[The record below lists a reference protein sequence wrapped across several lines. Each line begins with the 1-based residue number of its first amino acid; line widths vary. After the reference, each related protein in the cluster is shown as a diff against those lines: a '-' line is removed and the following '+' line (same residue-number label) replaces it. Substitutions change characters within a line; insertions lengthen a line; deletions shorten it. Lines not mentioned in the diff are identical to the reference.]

1 MLAIHFGAGNIGRG
15 FIGNLLYHSGYETCF
30 VDVNS
35 EIVNLLNEKHEYRVV
50 LAEPSQEEVVIKNVR
65 AINSA
70 LNPEQV
76 IEAISEADLVTTAIG
91 PNILPF
97 IANLLADGLRKRIE
111 RTDKPLNI
119 IACENM
125 IGGTSFLKEKIYQ
138 TLTGEEKSQFDVHFG
153 FPDSA
158 VDRIVP
164 NQNNEDKLMVKVEPF
179 YEWVVEEPK
188 IIGDKPPVKGI
199 TYVQELVPF
208 IERKLFTVNTGH
220 ALAAYFGYH
229 YGMETINSAMANKE
243 ISKLVE
249 GALKESGAFLVKKYG
264 FNEADHNKYIQKIIG
279 RFSNEYIVDEV
290 TRVGRSPIRK
300 LGPNDRLVSPVK
312 QYAEVIGTEPTF
324 LLKGIAAA
332 LLYDVQSDE
341 EAVQVQSTIREQG
354 LEAAIEKYTQ
364 LDSTSILFRGIVEQY
379 QQLTTDTRK

>member
-1 MLAIHFGAGNIGRG
+1 MLAVHFGAGNIGRG

-30 VDVNS
+30 VDVNR
-35 EIVNLLNEKHEYRVV
+35 EIVDLLNEKSEYRVV

-76 IEAISEADLVTTAIG
+76 IDAIAEADLVTTAIG

-97 IANLLADGLRKRIE
+97 ISSLVADGLRKRIE

-125 IGGTSFLKEKIYQ
+125 IGGTSFLKEKIYE
-138 TLTGEEKSQFDVHFG
+138 TLSADEISLFDKRFG

-164 NQNNEDKLMVKVEPF
+164 NQVNEDKLMVKVEPF

-188 IIGDKPPVKGI
+188 IIGEKPPVKGI

-229 YGMETINSAMANKE
+229 FGMDTINRAMENMQIKE
-243 ISKLVE
+243 LVE

-264 FNEADHNKYIQKIIG
+264 FNEEDHNKYIEKIIG
-279 RFSNEYIVDEV
+279 RFSNAYIVDEV

-300 LGPNDRLVSPVK
+300 LGPNDRLISPAR
-312 QYAEVIGTEPTF
+312 QYAEVFGTEPTF

-332 LLYDVQSDE
+332 LSYDVQSDE
-341 EAVQVQSTIREQG
+341 EAVQVQTTIREQG
-354 LEAAIEKYTQ
+354 IEAAIEKYTE
-364 LDSTSILFRGIVEQY
+364 LDSTSILFKGIVEQY
-379 QQLTTDTRK
+379 QQLNTGK

>member
-30 VDVNS
+30 VDVNR
-35 EIVNLLNEKHEYRVV
+35 EIVDLLNEKKEYRVV
-50 LAEPSQEEVVIKNVR
+50 LAEPTQAEVVIKNVR

-76 IEAISEADLVTTAIG
+76 IDAIAEADLVTTAIG

-97 IANLLADGLRKRIE
+97 IANLLADGLRKRME

-125 IGGTSFLKEKIYQ
+125 IGGTSFLKEKIYEK
-138 TLTGEEKSQFDVHFG
+138 LTADEIAQFDGRFG

-164 NQNNEDKLMVKVEPF
+164 NQVNEDKLMVKVEPF

-188 IIGDKPPVKGI
+188 IIGEKPPVKGI
-199 TYVQELVPF
+199 TYVKELVPF

-229 YGMETINSAMANKE
+229 YGMETINSAMANKQ
-243 ISKLVE
+243 ISELVE

-264 FNEADHNKYIQKIIG
+264 FNGEEHNKYIQKIIG

-300 LGPNDRLVSPVK
+300 LGPNDRLVSPARQFV
-312 QYAEVIGTEPTF
+312 EVFGTEPIF

-332 LLYDVQSDE
+332 LSYDVQSDE
-341 EAVQVQSTIREQG
+341 EAVQVQTTIREQG
-354 LEAAIEKYTQ
+354 IEAAIMKYTE
-364 LDSTSILFRGIVEQY
+364 LDSTSILFKGIVEQY
-379 QQLTTDTRK
+379 QQLA

>member
-1 MLAIHFGAGNIGRG
+1 
-15 FIGNLLYHSGYETCF
+15 
-30 VDVNS
+30 VDVNR
-35 EIVNLLNEKHEYRVV
+35 EIVDLLNEKSEYRVV

-76 IEAISEADLVTTAIG
+76 IDAIAEADLVTTAIG

-97 IANLLADGLRKRIE
+97 ISSLVADGLRKRIE

-125 IGGTSFLKEKIYQ
+125 IGGTSFLKEKIYE
-138 TLTGEEKSQFDVHFG
+138 TLSADEISLFDKRFG

-164 NQNNEDKLMVKVEPF
+164 NQVNEDKLMVKVEPF

-188 IIGDKPPVKGI
+188 IIGEKPPVKGI

-220 ALAAYFGYH
+220 ALAAYFGY
-229 YGMETINSAMANKE
+229 YFGMDTINRAMENMQIKE
-243 ISKLVE
+243 LVE
-249 GALKESGAFLVKKYG
+249 GSLKESGAFLVKKYG
-264 FNEADHNKYIQKIIG
+264 FNEEDHNKYIEKIIG
-279 RFSNEYIVDEV
+279 RFSNAYIVDEV

-300 LGPNDRLVSPVK
+300 LGPNDRLISPAR
-312 QYAEVIGTEPTF
+312 QYAEVFGTEPTF
-324 LLKGIAAA
+324 LLKGLAAA

-341 EAVQVQSTIREQG
+341 EAVQVQTTIREQG
-354 LEAAIEKYTQ
+354 IEAAIEKYTE
-364 LDSTSILFRGIVEQY
+364 LDSTSILFKGIVEQY
-379 QQLTTDTRK
+379 QQLNTGK

>member
-1 MLAIHFGAGNIGRG
+1 MLAVHFGAGNIGRG

-30 VDVNS
+30 VDVNR
-35 EIVNLLNEKHEYRVV
+35 EIVDLLNEKSEYRVV

-76 IEAISEADLVTTAIG
+76 IDAIAEADLVTTAIG

-97 IANLLADGLRKRIE
+97 ISSLVADGLRKRIE
-111 RTDKPLNI
+111 RTDKPLSI

-125 IGGTSFLKEKIYQ
+125 IGGTSFLKEKIYE
-138 TLTGEEKSQFDVHFG
+138 TLSADEISLFDKRFG

-164 NQNNEDKLMVKVEPF
+164 NQVNEDKLMVKVEPF

-188 IIGDKPPVKGI
+188 IIGEKPPVKGI

-229 YGMETINSAMANKE
+229 FGMDTINRAMENMQIKE
-243 ISKLVE
+243 LVE

-264 FNEADHNKYIQKIIG
+264 FNEEDHNKYIEKIIG
-279 RFSNEYIVDEV
+279 RFSNAYIVDEV

-300 LGPNDRLVSPVK
+300 LGPNDRLISPAR
-312 QYAEVIGTEPTF
+312 QYAEVFGTEPTF

-341 EAVQVQSTIREQG
+341 EAVQVQTTIREQG
-354 LEAAIEKYTQ
+354 IEAAIEKYTE
-364 LDSTSILFRGIVEQY
+364 LDSTSILFKGIVEQY
-379 QQLTTDTRK
+379 QQLNTGK

>member
-30 VDVNS
+30 VDVNR
-35 EIVNLLNEKHEYRVV
+35 EIVDLLNEKNEYRVV
-50 LAEPSQEEVVIKNVR
+50 LAEPSQAEVVIKNVR

-76 IEAISEADLVTTAIG
+76 IEAIAEADLVTTAIG

-97 IANLLADGLRKRIE
+97 IANLLADGLRKRME

-125 IGGTSFLKEKIYQ
+125 IGGTSFLREKIYEK
-138 TLTGEEKSQFDVHFG
+138 LTVDEISLFDERFG

-164 NQNNEDKLMVKVEPF
+164 NQVNEDKLMVKVEPF

-188 IIGDKPPVKGI
+188 IIGEKPPVKGI
-199 TYVQELVPF
+199 TYVQELIPF

-229 YGMETINSAMANKE
+229 YGMETINSAMGNKE
-243 ISKLVE
+243 ISELVE

-264 FNEADHNKYIQKIIG
+264 FNEEEHNKYIQKIIG
-279 RFSNEYIVDEV
+279 RFSNDYIVDEV

-300 LGPNDRLVSPVK
+300 LGPNDRLVSPAR
-312 QYAEVIGTEPTF
+312 QYAEVFGTEPTF

-332 LLYDVQSDE
+332 LSYDVQSDE
-341 EAVQVQSTIREQG
+341 EAVQVQTIIREQG
-354 LEAAIEKYTQ
+354 IDAAIGKYTE
-364 LDSTSILFRGIVEQY
+364 LDATSILFTGIVEQY
-379 QQLTTDTRK
+379 QQLNAGK

>member
-30 VDVNS
+30 VDVNR
-35 EIVNLLNEKHEYRVV
+35 EIVDLLNEKNEYRVV
-50 LAEPSQEEVVIKNVR
+50 LAEPTQAEVVIKNVR

-76 IEAISEADLVTTAIG
+76 IEAIAEADLVTTAIG

-97 IANLLADGLRKRIE
+97 IADLLADGLRKRME

-125 IGGTSFLKEKIYQ
+125 IGGTSFLKEKIYEK
-138 TLTGEEKSQFDVHFG
+138 LTVDEISLFDERFG

-164 NQNNEDKLMVKVEPF
+164 NQVNEDKLMVKVEPF

-188 IIGDKPPVKGI
+188 IIGEKPPVKGI
-199 TYVQELVPF
+199 TYVQELIPF

-243 ISKLVE
+243 ISELVE

-264 FNEADHNKYIQKIIG
+264 FNEEEHNKYIQKIIG
-279 RFSNEYIVDEV
+279 RFSNDYIVDEV

-300 LGPNDRLVSPVK
+300 LGPNDRLVSPAR
-312 QYAEVIGTEPTF
+312 QYAEVFGTEPTF

-332 LLYDVQSDE
+332 LSYDVQSDE
-341 EAVQVQSTIREQG
+341 EAVQVQTTIREQG
-354 LEAAIEKYTQ
+354 IDAAIGKYTK
-364 LDSTSILFRGIVEQY
+364 LDATSILFTGIVEQY
-379 QQLTTDTRK
+379 QQLNAGK

>member
-30 VDVNS
+30 VDVNR
-35 EIVNLLNEKHEYRVV
+35 EIVDLLNEKNEYHVV

-76 IEAISEADLVTTAIG
+76 IDAIAEADLVTTAIG
-91 PNILPF
+91 PSILPF
-97 IANLLADGLRKRIE
+97 IANLVADGLRKRLE

-125 IGGTSFLKEKIYQ
+125 IGGTSFLKEKIYE
-138 TLTGEEKSQFDVHFG
+138 TLSAEEKSQFDERFG

-164 NQNNEDKLMVKVEPF
+164 NQVNEDKLMVKVEPF

-188 IIGDKPPVKGI
+188 IVGEKPPVKGI
-199 TYVQELVPF
+199 IYVQKLVPF

-229 YGMETINSAMANKE
+229 FGVETINRAMENREIKE
-243 ISKLVE
+243 LVE
-249 GALKESGAFLVKKYG
+249 GALKESGAFLVKKYS
-264 FNEADHNKYIQKIIG
+264 FNQEDHNKYIDKIIG
-279 RFSNEYIVDEV
+279 RFSNAYIVDEV

-300 LGPNDRLVSPVK
+300 LGPNDRLVSPAR
-312 QYAEVIGTEPTF
+312 QYAEVFGTEPTF

-341 EAVQVQSTIREQG
+341 EAIQVQSTIREQG
-354 LEAAIEKYTQ
+354 LETAIEKYTQ
-364 LDSTSILFRGIVEQY
+364 LDITSILFKGIVEQY
-379 QQLTTDTRK
+379 QQLTAGK

>member
-1 MLAIHFGAGNIGRG
+1 MLAVHFGAGNIGRG

-30 VDVNS
+30 VDVNR
-35 EIVNLLNEKHEYRVV
+35 EIVDLLNEKSEYRVV

-76 IEAISEADLVTTAIG
+76 IDAIAEADLVTTAIG

-97 IANLLADGLRKRIE
+97 ISSLVADGLRKRIE

-125 IGGTSFLKEKIYQ
+125 IGGTSFLKEKIYE
-138 TLTGEEKSQFDVHFG
+138 TLSADEISLFDKRFG

-164 NQNNEDKLMVKVEPF
+164 NQVNEDKLMVKVEPF

-188 IIGDKPPVKGI
+188 IIGEKPPVKGI

-229 YGMETINSAMANKE
+229 FGMDTINRAMENMQIKE
-243 ISKLVE
+243 LVE

-264 FNEADHNKYIQKIIG
+264 FNEEDHNKYIEKIIG
-279 RFSNEYIVDEV
+279 RFSNAYIVDEV

-300 LGPNDRLVSPVK
+300 LGPNDRLISPAR
-312 QYAEVIGTEPTF
+312 QYAEVFGTEPTF

-341 EAVQVQSTIREQG
+341 EAVQVQTTIREQG
-354 LEAAIEKYTQ
+354 IEAAIEKYTE
-364 LDSTSILFRGIVEQY
+364 LDSTSILFKGIVEQY
-379 QQLTTDTRK
+379 QQLNTGK

>member
-30 VDVNS
+30 VDVNR
-35 EIVNLLNEKHEYRVV
+35 EIVDLLNEKKEYRVV
-50 LAEPSQEEVVIKNVR
+50 LAEPTQAEVVIKNVR

-76 IEAISEADLVTTAIG
+76 IDAIAEADLVTTAIG

-97 IANLLADGLRKRIE
+97 IANLLADGLRKRME

-125 IGGTSFLKEKIYQ
+125 IGGTSFLKEKIYEK
-138 TLTGEEKSQFDVHFG
+138 LTADEIAQFEGRFG

-164 NQNNEDKLMVKVEPF
+164 NQVNEDKLMVKVEPF

-188 IIGDKPPVKGI
+188 IIGEKPPVKGI
-199 TYVQELVPF
+199 TYVKELVPF

-229 YGMETINSAMANKE
+229 YGMETINSAMANKQ
-243 ISKLVE
+243 ISELVE

-264 FNEADHNKYIQKIIG
+264 FNGEEHNKYIQKIIG
-279 RFSNEYIVDEV
+279 RFSNEYIIDEV

-300 LGPNDRLVSPVK
+300 LGPNDRLVSPARQFV
-312 QYAEVIGTEPTF
+312 EVFGTEPTF

-332 LLYDVQSDE
+332 LSYDVQSDE
-341 EAVQVQSTIREQG
+341 DAVQVQTTIREQG
-354 LEAAIEKYTQ
+354 IEAAIMKYTE
-364 LDSTSILFRGIVEQY
+364 LDSTSILFKGIVEQY
-379 QQLTTDTRK
+379 QQLT

>member
-15 FIGNLLYHSGYETCF
+15 FIGNLLHHSGYETCF
-30 VDVNS
+30 VDVNR
-35 EIVNLLNEKHEYRVV
+35 EIVDLVNEKKEYRVV
-50 LAEPSQEEVVIKNVR
+50 LAEPSQEEVVIRNVR

-76 IEAISEADLVTTAIG
+76 IEAIAEADLVTTAIG

-97 IANLLADGLRKRIE
+97 IANLLADGLRKRME

-125 IGGTSFLKEKIYQ
+125 IGGTSFLKEKIYEK
-138 TLTGEEKSQFDVHFG
+138 LTADEISQFDGRFG

-164 NQNNEDKLMVKVEPF
+164 NQVNEDKLMVKVEPF

-188 IIGDKPPVKGI
+188 IIGEKPPVKGI
-199 TYVQELVPF
+199 AYVQELVPF

-229 YGMETINSAMANKE
+229 FGMDTINRAIENKQIKE
-243 ISKLVE
+243 LVE

-264 FNEADHNKYIQKIIG
+264 FNQEDHNKYIEKIIG
-279 RFSNEYIVDEV
+279 RFSNSYIVDEV

-300 LGPNDRLVSPVK
+300 LGPNDRLVSPAR
-312 QYAEVIGTEPTF
+312 QYADVFGAEPTF

-332 LLYDVQSDE
+332 LRYDVQSDE

-354 LEAAIEKYTQ
+354 LESAIEKYTQ
-364 LDSTSILFRGIVEQY
+364 LDSTSILFKGIVEQY
-379 QQLTTDTRK
+379 QQLTAENK

>member
-30 VDVNS
+30 VDVNR
-35 EIVNLLNEKHEYRVV
+35 EIVDLLNEKKEYRVV
-50 LAEPSQEEVVIKNVR
+50 LAEPTQAEVVIKNVR

-76 IEAISEADLVTTAIG
+76 IDAIAEADLVTTAIG

-97 IANLLADGLRKRIE
+97 IANLLADGLRKRME

-125 IGGTSFLKEKIYQ
+125 IGGTSFLKEKIYEK
-138 TLTGEEKSQFDVHFG
+138 LTADEIAQFEGRFG

-164 NQNNEDKLMVKVEPF
+164 NQVNEDKLMVKVEPF

-188 IIGDKPPVKGI
+188 IIGEKPPVKGI
-199 TYVQELVPF
+199 TYVKELVPF

-229 YGMETINSAMANKE
+229 YGMETINSAMANKQ
-243 ISKLVE
+243 ISELVE

-264 FNEADHNKYIQKIIG
+264 FNGEEHNKYIQKIIG
-279 RFSNEYIVDEV
+279 RFSNEYIIDEV

-300 LGPNDRLVSPVK
+300 LGPNDRLVSPARQFV
-312 QYAEVIGTEPTF
+312 EVFGTEPTF

-332 LLYDVQSDE
+332 LSYDVQSDE
-341 EAVQVQSTIREQG
+341 EAVQVQTTIREQG
-354 LEAAIEKYTQ
+354 IEAAIMKYTE
-364 LDSTSILFRGIVEQY
+364 LDSTSILFKGIVEQY
-379 QQLTTDTRK
+379 QQLT

>member
-30 VDVNS
+30 VDVNR
-35 EIVNLLNEKHEYRVV
+35 EIVDLLNEKKEYRVV
-50 LAEPSQEEVVIKNVR
+50 LAEPTQAEVVIKNVR

-76 IEAISEADLVTTAIG
+76 IDAIAEADLVTTAIG

-97 IANLLADGLRKRIE
+97 IANLLADGLRKRME

-125 IGGTSFLKEKIYQ
+125 IGGTSFLKEKIYEK
-138 TLTGEEKSQFDVHFG
+138 LTADEIAQFEGRFG

-164 NQNNEDKLMVKVEPF
+164 NQVNEDKLMVKVEPF

-188 IIGDKPPVKGI
+188 IIGEKPPVKGI
-199 TYVQELVPF
+199 TYVKELVPF

-229 YGMETINSAMANKE
+229 YGMETINSAMANKQ
-243 ISKLVE
+243 ISELVE

-264 FNEADHNKYIQKIIG
+264 FNGEEHNKYIQKIIG

-300 LGPNDRLVSPVK
+300 LGPNDRLVSPARQFV
-312 QYAEVIGTEPTF
+312 EVFGTEPTF

-332 LLYDVQSDE
+332 LSYDVQSDE
-341 EAVQVQSTIREQG
+341 EAVQVQTTIREQG
-354 LEAAIEKYTQ
+354 IEAAIMKYTE
-364 LDSTSILFRGIVEQY
+364 LDSTSILFKGIVEQY
-379 QQLTTDTRK
+379 QQLT